1 MPSEP
6 SFPLPPGSTYSPED
20 DVLDAIPGNDMAY
33 EDTPEGDMVGRNE
46 NGAVSGLIVQGA
58 RKRIRRD
65 GGFYST
71 LPGLGRVRIVGAEAI
86 VGIAPREAAPTG
98 RPRRRVGHLQ

>member
-33 EDTPEGDMVGRNE
+33 EDTPEGDMVGRGE
-46 NGAVSGLIVQGA
+46 SGTVTGVIVQGA
-58 RKRIRRD
+58 RKRVLRD
-65 GGFYST
+65 GGLYTT
-71 LPGLGRVRIVGAEAI
+71 LPGLGRVRIVGAERL
-86 VGIAPREAAPTG
+86 VGVKPKKAATI
-98 RPRRRVGHLQ
+98 RPSRSSVAAKS